1 MSNTNTYHETAL
13 LHRVAEGDE
22 LAFRQVY
29 DHYTRRIYSYALN
42 LTESEDKA
50 AEVVQEVFLKLWQN
64 RQKLPEVQQF
74 NAWLHAIAR
83 NVFFNA
89 IKRKAQESVALRQL
103 YITRT
108 EAIHETEYFVLDREN
123 DTLLQQALARLPD
136 QQKLVFQLRSQG
148 MKQDEI
154 ASQLQISKNTVK
166 VHLNRALNSIRDYLG
181 THTGTALSLLVILL
195 SGKQP

>member
-103 YITRT
+103 YITRR

-123 DTLLQQALARLPD
+123 DALLQQALARLPD

-181 THTGTALSLLVILL
+181 THTDTALSLLVILL